1 MHLKVGE
8 LASRSGLTVRTLHHF
23 DQIGLLKPSARSDG
37 GYRLYSR
44 DDVARLHGIQALRH
58 LGLPLKQIGEMLTGD
73 GADLPA
79 IVARQVRA
87 LDHEIR
93 QANDLRGRLQL
104 MLDRFDRGG
113 QPELAD
119 WLGSLALMATYAR
132 YFNPDE
138 IKTLV
143 GNWRSIEAEWPALLA
158 EVKAMMARGVPPTDL
173 AMQPLAHR
181 WMGLIHHWLGG
192 DFDLIDRWGRMYG
205 QEPGARQTPG
215 PDLATVRY
223 VEQATELRLAH
234 WRKHC
239 TMAELSR
246 FGWVRHEEWQALTA
260 AVRRL
265 IADGVDP
272 AAPAALAVQANA
284 LALLLRTADG
294 DAALLHKL
302 GSAVAADP
310 VLRAGS
316 ALAPEVRAYM
326 QQVRDATGLDTDVT

>member
-1 MHLKVGE
+1 MRLLVGE

-58 LGLPLKQIGEMLTGD
+58 LGLPLKQIGEMLAGD
-73 GADLPA
+73 GADLSA

-93 QANDLRGRLQL
+93 QATDLRGRLQL
-104 MLDRFDRGG
+104 MLDRYAGGG
-113 QPELAD
+113 QPDMAD

-132 YFNPDE
+132 YFNTDE
-138 IKTLV
+138 IKTIV

-158 EVKAMMARGVPPTDL
+158 EVKAMMASGVPATDL

-205 QEPGARQTPG
+205 QEPGARQTLG

-234 WRKHC
+234 WRQHC
-239 TMAELSR
+239 T
-246 FGWVRHEEWQALTA
+246 A
-260 AVRRL
+260 AR
-265 IADGVDP
+265 
-272 AAPAALAVQANA
+272 AVQASA

-294 DAALLHKL
+294 DVALLHKL
-302 GSAVAADP
+302 GGAVAADP

-316 ALAPEVRAYM
+316 ALAPEVRAYL
-326 QQVRDATGLDTDVT
+326 QQVRGATGLDTDVT

>member
-1 MHLKVGE
+1 M
-8 LASRSGLTVRTLHHF
+8 A
-23 DQIGLLKPSARSDG
+23 Q
-37 GYRLYSR
+37 
-44 DDVARLHGIQALRH
+44 LHGIQALRH

-93 QANDLRGRLQL
+93 QATDLRGRLQL

-138 IKTLV
+138 IKTIV

-192 DFDLIDRWGRMYG
+192 DFNLIDRWGRMYG
-205 QEPGARQTPG
+205 QEPGARQTPR

-316 ALAPEVRAYM
+316 ALAPEVRAYL

>member
-1 MHLKVGE
+1 M
-8 LASRSGLTVRTLHHF
+8 
-23 DQIGLLKPSARSDG
+23 
-37 GYRLYSR
+37 
-44 DDVARLHGIQALRH
+44 ARLHGIQALRH
-58 LGLPLKQIGEMLTGD
+58 LGLPLKQIGDMLSGD

-132 YFNPDE
+132 YLNPDE
-138 IKTLV
+138 IETLV

-158 EVKAMMARGVPPTDL
+158 EVKAMMVRGVPPTDL

-205 QEPGARQTPG
+205 QEPGARQTLG

-272 AAPAALAVQANA
+272 AAPAARVVQANA

>member
-1 MHLKVGE
+1 M
-8 LASRSGLTVRTLHHF
+8 A
-23 DQIGLLKPSARSDG
+23 Q
-37 GYRLYSR
+37 
-44 DDVARLHGIQALRH
+44 LHGIQALRH

-93 QANDLRGRLQL
+93 QATDLRGRLQL

-158 EVKAMMARGVPPTDL
+158 EVKAMMVRGVPPTDL

-246 FGWVRHEEWQALTA
+246 FGWVRHEKWQALTA

-316 ALAPEVRAYM
+316 ALAPEVRAYL

>member
-1 MHLKVGE
+1 M
-8 LASRSGLTVRTLHHF
+8 
-23 DQIGLLKPSARSDG
+23 
-37 GYRLYSR
+37 
-44 DDVARLHGIQALRH
+44 ARLHGIQALRH

-119 WLGSLALMATYAR
+119 WLGWLALMATYAR

>member
-1 MHLKVGE
+1 M
-8 LASRSGLTVRTLHHF
+8 
-23 DQIGLLKPSARSDG
+23 
-37 GYRLYSR
+37 
-44 DDVARLHGIQALRH
+44 ARLHGIQALRH

-93 QANDLRGRLQL
+93 QATDLRGRLQL

-205 QEPGARQTPG
+205 QEPGARQTPR

-316 ALAPEVRAYM
+316 ALAPEVRAYL

>member
-1 MHLKVGE
+1 M
-8 LASRSGLTVRTLHHF
+8 
-23 DQIGLLKPSARSDG
+23 
-37 GYRLYSR
+37 
-44 DDVARLHGIQALRH
+44 ARLHGIQALRH

-79 IVARQVRA
+79 IVVRQVRA

-93 QANDLRGRLQL
+93 QATDLRGRLQL

-132 YFNPDE
+132 YLNPDE
-138 IKTLV
+138 IETLV

-158 EVKAMMARGVPPTDL
+158 EVKAMMVRGVPPTDL

-215 PDLATVRY
+215 PDLSTVRY

-272 AAPAALAVQANA
+272 AAPAAGAVQANA

-316 ALAPEVRAYM
+316 ALAPEVRAYL

>member
-1 MHLKVGE
+1 M
-8 LASRSGLTVRTLHHF
+8 
-23 DQIGLLKPSARSDG
+23 
-37 GYRLYSR
+37 
-44 DDVARLHGIQALRH
+44 ARLHGIQALRH

-192 DFDLIDRWGRMYG
+192 DFNLIDRWGRMYG

-316 ALAPEVRAYM
+316 ALAPEVRAYL

>member
-1 MHLKVGE
+1 M
-8 LASRSGLTVRTLHHF
+8 
-23 DQIGLLKPSARSDG
+23 
-37 GYRLYSR
+37 
-44 DDVARLHGIQALRH
+44 ARLHGIQALRH

-93 QANDLRGRLQL
+93 QATDLRGRLQL

-316 ALAPEVRAYM
+316 ALAPEVRAYL

>member
-1 MHLKVGE
+1 M
-8 LASRSGLTVRTLHHF
+8 A
-23 DQIGLLKPSARSDG
+23 Q
-37 GYRLYSR
+37 
-44 DDVARLHGIQALRH
+44 LHGIQALRH

-93 QANDLRGRLQL
+93 QATDLRGRLQL

-205 QEPGARQTPG
+205 QEPGARQTPR

-316 ALAPEVRAYM
+316 ALAPEVRAYL

>member
-1 MHLKVGE
+1 M
-8 LASRSGLTVRTLHHF
+8 
-23 DQIGLLKPSARSDG
+23 
-37 GYRLYSR
+37 
-44 DDVARLHGIQALRH
+44 ARLHGIQALRH

-93 QANDLRGRLQL
+93 QATDLRGRLQL

-132 YFNPDE
+132 YLNPDE
-138 IKTLV
+138 IETLV

-246 FGWVRHEEWQALTA
+246 FGWVRHEKWQALTA

-316 ALAPEVRAYM
+316 ALAPEVRAYL

>member
-1 MHLKVGE
+1 M
-8 LASRSGLTVRTLHHF
+8 A
-23 DQIGLLKPSARSDG
+23 Q
-37 GYRLYSR
+37 
-44 DDVARLHGIQALRH
+44 LHGIQALRH

-132 YFNPDE
+132 YLNPDE
-138 IKTLV
+138 IETLV

-158 EVKAMMARGVPPTDL
+158 EVKAMMVRGVPPTDL

-205 QEPGARQTPG
+205 QEPGARQTPR

-223 VEQATELRLAH
+223 VKQATELRLAH

-246 FGWVRHEEWQALTA
+246 FGWVRHEKWQALTA

>member
-1 MHLKVGE
+1 M
-8 LASRSGLTVRTLHHF
+8 A
-23 DQIGLLKPSARSDG
+23 Q
-37 GYRLYSR
+37 
-44 DDVARLHGIQALRH
+44 LHGIQALRH

-93 QANDLRGRLQL
+93 QATDLRGRLQL

-316 ALAPEVRAYM
+316 ALAPEVRAYL

>member
-1 MHLKVGE
+1 M
-8 LASRSGLTVRTLHHF
+8 
-23 DQIGLLKPSARSDG
+23 
-37 GYRLYSR
+37 
-44 DDVARLHGIQALRH
+44 ARLHGIQALRH

-93 QANDLRGRLQL
+93 QATDLRGRLQL

-138 IKTLV
+138 IKTIV

-205 QEPGARQTPG
+205 QEPGARQTPR

-223 VEQATELRLAH
+223 VEQVTELRLAH

-246 FGWVRHEEWQALTA
+246 FGWVRHEKWQALTA

>member
-1 MHLKVGE
+1 M
-8 LASRSGLTVRTLHHF
+8 
-23 DQIGLLKPSARSDG
+23 
-37 GYRLYSR
+37 
-44 DDVARLHGIQALRH
+44 ARLHGIQALRH

-316 ALAPEVRAYM
+316 ALAPEVRAYL